1 MSKLQSIVQNSIE
14 QWENEVK
21 NSTTEWV
28 RNRGQSSIDCLLKT
42 TSVLH
47 KIKFVYSKISDKHSA
62 SELKLASCFQL
73 RSWLEDECLFCDKN
87 ELMHQLLLLTKRLTV
102 DCPCEECSPQMHLL
116 DWHFS

>member
-1 MSKLQSIVQNSIE
+1 MSNLQSIVQNSIS

-21 NSTTEWV
+21 NSTIEWV

-47 KIKFVYSKISDKHSA
+47 KIKFVYSKISGKHSA
-62 SELKLASCFQL
+62 TEVKSASCFQL
-73 RSWLEDECLFCDKN
+73 KTWLEDECLFCDKN
-87 ELMHQLLLLTKRLTV
+87 VLMHQLLLLTKRLTV

-116 DWHFS
+116 NWQFS